1 MWACRNS
8 AVPKEKFACDAYKE
22 TGTVTTQKEREREN
36 SEKRETGKG
45 EEKGK
50 WGHVCAFKVAGKVH
64 KNIKKYY

>member
-8 AVPKEKFACDAYKE
+8 AVPKEKFPCDAYKE
-22 TGTVTTQKEREREN
+22 TGTVTTQKERERIARN
-36 SEKRETGKG
+36 GKQERG